1 VKAMDEVKEKPR
13 SKLYALDPIIRRLP
27 EVAVPKRRV
36 AFKERFIWTGVA
48 LIIFYLMSQIP
59 LYGIAQREP
68 FVDTNGNGVFDFIDA
83 NGNGVMDPGETA
95 LEPFTDL
102 NGNGVWDAGAQ
113 NFFGQLRYVLASHAG
128 SLMELGI
135 GPIVT
140 AGIVMQLL
148 VGSKIVG
155 LNLSESE
162 DRALFTGV
170 QKFLAIIMAVFEGS
184 MLVLAGNYGKN
195 VGLFSPA
202 GLLLVLQL
210 TLGATVVIYL
220 DEVVSK
226 YGFGSGVSLFIAG
239 GVAMTVVW
247 EALNPATGVIPNII
261 GTVLSNGDFI
271 AEFFRP
277 HLPNMMG
284 LIATILIFFIVV
296 YAESMRIEVPLAYGR
311 FGGVRGRYP
320 IRFLYTSNI
329 PVILALTV
337 FANLKIFAA
346 LLKAP
351 WISYYTDAP
360 NGLAQVAADPIR
372 AIIYLIILV
381 LASMGFAYLWV
392 HMTGMGPRDVAK
404 QLDESG
410 MLIPGFR
417 RDVRVMEWVLSRYIM
432 TAALLGGAFVG
443 FLSAGADFL
452 GALGSGTGILLT
464 VGIMY
469 SLYQE
474 IAKEQVAEMFP
485 AVRRLFGE

>member
-1 VKAMDEVKEKPR
+1 MDNEGKDQKPR
-13 SKLYALDPIIRRLP
+13 SKLYALDPLVHRLP
-27 EVAVPKRRV
+27 EVVVPKRRV
-36 AFKERFIWTGVA
+36 PFRERFIWTGVA
-48 LIIFYLMSQIP
+48 LIVFFLMTQIP

-68 FVDTNGNGVFDFIDA
+68 FVDTNGNGGFDFIDT
-83 NGNGVMDPGETA
+83 NGNGVMDSGENA
-95 LEPFTDL
+95 LEQFTDS
-102 NGNGVWDAGAQ
+102 NGNAVWDAGAQ
-113 NFFGQLRYVLASHAG
+113 DFFGQLRFVLASHSG

-148 VGSKIVG
+148 VGSKIIG
-155 LNLSESE
+155 LKLSEGE

-170 QKFLAIIMAVFEGS
+170 QKFLAVVMGLFEGA
-184 MLVLAGNYGKN
+184 MLVLAGTYGSS
-195 VGLFSPA
+195 VTLLSPA
-202 GLLLVLQL
+202 GLFILLQL
-210 TLGATVVIYL
+210 TLGAIVVIYL

-239 GVAMTVVW
+239 GVAMTVIW
-247 EALNPATGVIPNII
+247 EALNPATGVVPNII
-261 GTVLSNGDFI
+261 GTVIGNGDVI
-271 AEFFRP
+271 STFFRP

-296 YAESMRIEVPLAYGR
+296 YAESMRIEIPLAYGK

-329 PVILALTV
+329 PVILAMTV
-337 FANLKIFAA
+337 FANMRIFAA
-346 LLKAP
+346 ILNAP
-351 WISYYTDAP
+351 WITYYTDAP
-360 NGLAQVAADPIR
+360 NGLASVAADPIR
-372 AIIYLIILV
+372 AVLYMVILV

-392 HMTGMGPRDVAK
+392 HMTGMGPSDVAK
-404 QLDESG
+404 QLDDSG

-417 RDVRVMEWVLSRYIM
+417 RDVRVMEWVLRRYIM